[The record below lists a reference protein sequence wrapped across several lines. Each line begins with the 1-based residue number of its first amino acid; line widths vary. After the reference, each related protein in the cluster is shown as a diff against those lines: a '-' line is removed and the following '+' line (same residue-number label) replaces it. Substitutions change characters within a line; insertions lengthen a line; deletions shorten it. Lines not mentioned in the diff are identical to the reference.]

1 MPWRRCSE
9 LLVRLDRLE
18 QRVADIE
25 DVADPATEADLVDDL
40 AHQVAELTLLAPT
53 QEDLL
58 DLRLATARV
67 ATDLARLAAELA
79 AGIDRLSSATEDEL
93 DAAHARITSLG
104 EAVSDLLDQHQRPHR
119 SATAGPAIRLASAA
133 PDGPPRRLQQG

>member
-1 MPWRRCSE
+1 MPWRRRSE
-9 LLVRLDRLE
+9 LLARLDRLE
-18 QRVADIE
+18 QRVADVE
-25 DVADPATEADLVDDL
+25 DVVDPATEVDLVDDL
-40 AHQVAELTLLAPT
+40 AHQVAELALLAPT

-67 ATDLARLAAELA
+67 ATDLARLAAELT

-119 SATAGPAIRLASAA
+119 TAPTAPAIRLATAA